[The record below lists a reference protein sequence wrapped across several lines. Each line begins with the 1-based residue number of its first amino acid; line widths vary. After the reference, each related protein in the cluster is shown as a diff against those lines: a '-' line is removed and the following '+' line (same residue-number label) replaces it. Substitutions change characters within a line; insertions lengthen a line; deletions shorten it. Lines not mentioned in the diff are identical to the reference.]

1 MELRINK
8 KYIHSVDDFIKI
20 VLEENK
26 DLDVH
31 KSDENKIYENI
42 ILVKNYLTA
51 NDLNNII
58 KLEMFIPSINKIQKV
73 NFTANNIELI
83 PEIINSM
90 TELKILILNNNKIQ
104 KISNLENL
112 TKLEKLELRGNK
124 ITKVEGLNNLKNL
137 TKITLSCNLI
147 TKIEENDFPQIDTLT
162 ELGLFGNYIGIENKA
177 LDKNINDKNI
187 ELLKKFGEMIKNKF
201 KNLKGIYIGGN
212 FFTNLNMNND
222 DGGNDKKEESYK
234 CIIKSIIPN
243 IDIDG
248 QN

>member
-187 ELLKKFGEMIKNKF
+187 ELLKIFGEMIKNKF
-201 KNLKGIYIGGN
+201 KNLKGIYIGCN

-222 DGGNDKKEESYK
+222 DGGNDKKEENYK